1 MMRASSALRHSYMIH
16 IAAAL
21 AFSVCPAVAGT
32 EAPSLEELVEMRQ
45 IGALSISPDG
55 RYVAFRQLD
64 RDLAANTSHV
74 QWYRVPISGDAQP
87 TPLGGRSDPI
97 WMPLYTFVEKGISKW
112 GDTSDRLYV
121 LQQFASAVQ
130 VHEIGP
136 DGFDIPATRDEA
148 DVLFFTISED
158 GRTLSYDVGNARE
171 AIQAA
176 QTAEART
183 GIHLDKGVMTNGL
196 PITGGFRIGDREVA
210 IRRAPGG
217 KAVVAHAGPIR
228 SKSIALAAEDKHT
241 SARGMRSSQ
250 VILESADPII
260 GQKSLR
266 ARHGNLSV
274 QLVSIDAPDSLLGY
288 GRYRVS
294 AVLNGIRR
302 DCTAPFCEGLSPE
315 LRQVAINDETG
326 EVVVLYEKAFS
337 ARSIV
342 YGWTPVT
349 GTTRIIFNAAGS
361 LDGGEGYGLLANDAA
376 GVSSCPKAG
385 RYLVCVHAGPTQP
398 PRLIRLDLTSGETK
412 ILADPNRDLGVKRF
426 SPATFMEWQDDEG
439 HAASGVLLLPSDRP
453 AIGLP
458 LVITTYR
465 CRGFL
470 SGSISMLASEHSL
483 VQDGFAVL
491 CANNNNANQV
501 TYDAQGRRIPISGIK
516 AALASY
522 EAVIDDLSRRGIVDR
537 AKIGISG
544 HSFGD
549 MTIAYGISHTD
560 LFAVAVMGTG
570 YAFDPATFMMAA
582 PTHDGWQRGLADG
595 HGLPQPTEDPEGLW
609 AEISAPR
616 HAASIRTPVLM
627 LPPENEWL
635 YGLQLYANMR
645 YRRIP
650 ADMYIFPGEGHSV
663 SREPAHQ
670 YWRNRRAR
678 DWFGFWLLGKD
689 TGSPDTA
696 GQFEHWKSLRVEH
709 SQAGHAGP

>member
-1 MMRASSALRHSYMIH
+1 MMRLSPAFRHSYIFYVAA
-16 IAAAL
+16 ILAASACPAAA
-21 AFSVCPAVAGT
+21 ST

-45 IGALSISPDG
+45 IGALSMSPDG

-64 RDLAANTSHV
+64 RNLAANTSHV
-74 QWYRVPISGDAQP
+74 QWYRVPITGSAQP
-87 TPLGGRSDPI
+87 TPLGGRTDPV
-97 WMPLYTFVEKGISKW
+97 WMPLYTFVEKGVSRW
-112 GDTSDRLYV
+112 GASADHLYV
-121 LQQFASAVQ
+121 LQQSASTVQ
-130 VHEIGP
+130 VHEIGSG
-136 DGFDIPATRDEA
+136 GFDTPVTRDEA
-148 DVLFFTISED
+148 DVLSFAISED
-158 GRTLSYDVGNARE
+158 GKTLSYDVRNPRE
-171 AIQAA
+171 AIKAA
-176 QTAEART
+176 QDAEART

-210 IRRAPGG
+210 LRRAPGG
-217 KAVVAHAGPIR
+217 TALPAHAGPIR
-228 SKSIALAAEDKHT
+228 SKSIVLAAE
-241 SARGMRSSQ
+241 ARQMPVRGTRGDQ
-250 VILESADPII
+250 AILESASVAVE
-260 GQKSLR
+260 QNVLR
-266 ARHGNLSV
+266 SRRGNLTV
-274 QLVSIDAPDSLLGY
+274 QLAPIDAPDPILGY

-294 AVLNGIRR
+294 ATLNGKRR

-342 YGWTPVT
+342 YGWNPAS
-349 GTTRIIFNAAGS
+349 GTTRIIFDAAGS
-361 LDGGEGYGLLANDAA
+361 LDGGEGYGLLANDIA
-376 GVSSCPKAG
+376 GVSSCPKSG
-385 RYLVCVHAGPTQP
+385 RNLVCVHAGPTQP
-398 PRLIRLDLTSGETK
+398 PRLVRLDLTSGETEV
-412 ILADPNRDLGVKRF
+412 LADPNRDLGAKSF
-426 SPATFMEWQDDEG
+426 SSATFMEWQDHEG
-439 HAASGVLLLPSDRP
+439 RAASGVLLLPTDRP

-470 SGSISMLASEHSL
+470 NGSISMLASEHSL

-501 TYDAQGRRIPISGIK
+501 AYDTQGRRIPISGIK

-522 EAVIDDLSRRGIVDR
+522 EAIIGDLSGRGIIDR
-537 AKIGISG
+537 TKVGISG

-582 PTHDGWQRGLADG
+582 PTHDGWQRGLAKG
-595 HGLPQPTEDPEGLW
+595 HGLPQPNDDPEGLW

-616 HAASIRTPVLM
+616 HAARIRAPVLM
-627 LPPENEWL
+627 LPPENEWF

-663 SREPAHQ
+663 SREPVHQ
-670 YWRNRRAR
+670 YWRNRRAI
-678 DWFGFWLLGKD
+678 DWFGFWLKGKD
-689 TGSPDTA
+689 AGAPDTA
-696 GQFEHWKSLRVEH
+696 VQFEHWRSLRLEH
-709 SQAGHAGP
+709 DQVDRTGS